1 MKCQVGRK
9 MIKRERYIAL
19 GICVCGLLLLLGT
32 RLTVANPLSMASPL
46 PSLVRSSALFLQDPS
61 PVPIPAVRAAKSKSA
76 LKPSS
81 KIAAKSSVKSS
92 AKPLASAPVN
102 SPANSSAN
110 TLANSPAAQRLPPEQ
125 GGDIY
130 QLGDTRCLER
140 PDRPRGLTKQELAP
154 LAFTLPLT
162 RFRSTATTATTQ
174 ESVVLAHPSNFGW
187 RFLRDVSGQVVQN
200 APIVVLH
207 ETVGSYES
215 AIALFSTPHDDEDEQ
230 ESYHALIRE
239 DGKIVYTVP
248 PTRRAY
254 GAGDSV
260 FVNSNRQEESV
271 KTNPN
276 YPPSVNNFAYHLSLV
291 SPEDGYASG
300 AAGHSGY
307 TRSQYESLAWL
318 IAKTGISEDRITT
331 HQLVDRSGSRRDPRS
346 FNAPYF
352 LERLR
357 SYPSSK
363 DIAIGCGF

>member
-1 MKCQVGRK
+1 MKCQAGRK

-46 PSLVRSSALFLQDPS
+46 PSLVRSSALFLQNTS
-61 PVPIPAVRAAKSKSA
+61 PVVLPTLSIAKPKSASKLSSKTAAKS
-76 LKPSS
+76 P
-81 KIAAKSSVKSS
+81 
-92 AKPLASAPVN
+92 AKPLGNAS
-102 SPANSSAN
+102 
-110 TLANSPAAQRLPPEQ
+110 LAQSLPPEQ

-140 PDRPRGLTKQELAP
+140 PDRPRGLTKEELAP

-215 AIALFSTPHDDEDEQ
+215 AIALFTTPHEDEDEQ
-230 ESYHALIRE
+230 VSYHALIRE

-260 FVNSNRQEESV
+260 FVNSARQEESV
-271 KTNPN
+271 KTRLS

-291 SPEDGYASG
+291 SPEDGYASD

-318 IAKTGISEDRITT
+318 IAKTGIPEDRITT

>member
-1 MKCQVGRK
+1 M
-9 MIKRERYIAL
+9 
-19 GICVCGLLLLLGT
+19 
-32 RLTVANPLSMASPL
+32 
-46 PSLVRSSALFLQDPS
+46 
-61 PVPIPAVRAAKSKSA
+61 
-76 LKPSS
+76 
-81 KIAAKSSVKSS
+81 
-92 AKPLASAPVN
+92 
-102 SPANSSAN
+102 
-110 TLANSPAAQRLPPEQ
+110 
-125 GGDIY
+125 
-130 QLGDTRCLER
+130 
-140 PDRPRGLTKQELAP
+140 
-154 LAFTLPLT
+154 
-162 RFRSTATTATTQ
+162 
-174 ESVVLAHPSNFGW
+174 VLAHPSNFGW

-207 ETVGSYES
+207 ETVASYES
-215 AIALFSTPHDDEDEQ
+215 AIGLFTTPHDDEDDQ
-230 ESYHALIRE
+230 VSYHALIRE

-260 FVNSNRQEESV
+260 FVNSARQEESV
-271 KTNPN
+271 KTRLS

-291 SPEDGYASG
+291 SPEDGYASD